1 MALNPV
7 DVKYFKMANSNV
19 LGNSEDLYCKC
30 HICGDSKKNP
40 NKKRLHL
47 YTKPSFSGSVVHC
60 WNCGYSSSSYNYFKT
75 YFPELFSSYKNEVNL
90 DNLNSL
96 KKKEE
101 IDLSD
106 LEDDRK
112 EDVSEELLTLEEF
125 NKLTKPLSSNSL
137 EYLKRRELVD
147 FIDTLNIR
155 ECKEELSL
163 FGKTIFGENSI
174 VIPFLTKDNKVF
186 GFQTR
191 STVDKKFFIV
201 LNSNFEGHKI
211 WNLDLVDKSKTIYAF
226 ESIFD
231 AVSSGLDNIIALLG
245 IHNYKNLDKNLDVV
259 YCLDNQKVDQTSLEI
274 SKEIAKKNL
283 KLFVWTTDKVKDFN
297 ELLVKVKDR
306 NKIANYIKN
315 NIYNGLD
322 AYIRL

>member
-1 MALNPV
+1 MR
-7 DVKYFKMANSNV
+7 D
-19 LGNSEDLYCKC
+19 
-30 HICGDSKKNP
+30 
-40 NKKRLHL
+40 
-47 YTKPSFSGSVVHC
+47 KPSANVVAALFIKEGKMLVGKRPEGKARAGL
-60 WNCGYSSSSYNYFKT
+60 WEFVGGKT
-75 YFPELFSSYKNEVNL
+75 EKGETDQAAL
-90 DNLNSL
+90 
-96 KKKEE
+96 
-101 IDLSD
+101 
-106 LEDDRK
+106 
-112 EDVSEELLTLEEF
+112 
-125 NKLTKPLSSNSL
+125 
-137 EYLKRRELVD
+137 
-147 FIDTLNIR
+147 IR

-283 KLFVWTTDKVKDFN
+283 RLFVWTTDKVKDFN

-322 AYIRL
+322 AYVRL